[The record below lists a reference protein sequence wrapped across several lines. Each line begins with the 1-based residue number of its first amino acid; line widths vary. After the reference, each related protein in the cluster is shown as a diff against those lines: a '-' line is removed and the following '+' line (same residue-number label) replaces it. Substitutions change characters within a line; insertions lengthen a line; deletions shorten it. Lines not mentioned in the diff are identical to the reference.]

1 MTPLPRRALGRS
13 GVTVP
18 IIGFGVSGPLGLPL
32 VSASSVATLVDAMVE
47 GGAALFDTAPFYY
60 AAQARLGRA
69 LEKHPGAFV
78 ASKVGTVQT
87 PFGRLAKDYS
97 PQGIR
102 AQVDLTRCD
111 LRRDRIDLV
120 HLHGAPPE
128 VVADPAVRGAFDTLR
143 SKGVVSLIGATL
155 RTAEEF
161 QACLAADWI
170 DVIQAPLEPGPVP
183 DWPQLAAEAG
193 KGVLVVEVLRAFA
206 RTRPLRSPADFWYLA
221 RGIRHRGRSG
231 STALAPAEALTRA
244 LAQPGVTAVVTTSV
258 RPEHV
263 HANLAVAAS
272 MSS

>member
-1 MTPLPRRALGRS
+1 M
-13 GVTVP
+13 
-18 IIGFGVSGPLGLPL
+18 I
-32 VSASSVATLVDAMVE
+32 E
-47 GGAALFDTAPFYY
+47 GGAPMFDTAPFYH

-193 KGVLVVEVLRAFA
+193 KGVLAIEALRAA
-206 RTRPLRSPADFWYLA
+206 GGSRALRSPADLWYLA
-221 RGIRHRGRSG
+221 RQARHGDG
-231 STALAPAEALTRA
+231 GVQGVLTAEDALRRA

-258 RPEHV
+258 RLAHV
-263 HANLAVAAS
+263 RANLAVACS
-272 MSS
+272 R